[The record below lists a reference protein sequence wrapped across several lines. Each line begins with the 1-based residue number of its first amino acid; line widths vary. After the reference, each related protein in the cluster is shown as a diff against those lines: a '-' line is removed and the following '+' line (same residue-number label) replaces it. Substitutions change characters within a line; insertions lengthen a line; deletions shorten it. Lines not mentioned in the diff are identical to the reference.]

1 MTTIVIRF
9 NVKMHKS
16 FFQKIIMVFVKFQFS
31 SFCSLIWVGSEG
43 KFWGEMG
50 VEPVQDRGKTGVS
63 EAQVSLILYIS

>member
-31 SFCSLIWVGSEG
+31 SFLFLNLSWFSEG
-43 KFWGEMG
+43 K
-50 VEPVQDRGKTGVS
+50 
-63 EAQVSLILYIS
+63 SLFDLGRNGGQTSAKPG

>member
-31 SFCSLIWVGSEG
+31 SFCYLICAGSEG
-43 KFWGEMG
+43 EFRGEI
-50 VEPVQDRGKTGVS
+50 VVKPVQ
-63 EAQVSLILYIS
+63 Y